1 MTKTLL
7 RFSYPRLSRAGR
19 RTHVVG
25 SQRVWP
31 TIAITVAVVV
41 FLLAYPARVR
51 AEIVC
56 ADDVVP
62 FGTAV
67 TATGTAPSCDG
78 SCRAREIK
86 PVCGLVMKICAGQ
99 PVPRGYVL
107 DSITSMPGCQCL
119 GHDNDA
125 YVIRYI
131 GPDGPGAV
139 LSSNAEPNAV
149 PGTRRLPF
157 GNPLCLPNVG
167 ESWLSG
173 GGSAG
178 IPVTV
183 PSVSS
188 YPGAQATGATGQQE
202 EPFRIGQ

>member
-1 MTKTLL
+1 ML
-7 RFSYPRLSRAGR
+7 F
-19 RTHVVG
+19 
-25 SQRVWP
+25 
-31 TIAITVAVVV
+31 
-41 FLLAYPARVR
+41 LAYPARVR

-99 PVPRGYVL
+99 PVPKGYVL

-119 GHDNDA
+119 GYDDDA

-131 GPDGPGAV
+131 GPDGPAAV
-139 LSSNAEPNAV
+139 LNSNTELNAA
-149 PGTRRLPF
+149 PTTRRAPF
-157 GNPLCLPNVG
+157 GNPLCLFNVG
-167 ESWLSG
+167 QPWLGG

-178 IPVTV
+178 IPVNASGY
-183 PSVSS
+183 SVN
-188 YPGAQATGATGQQE
+188 PGGQAPGQPPNMLQSGAELNKNQNDNHDE
-202 EPFRIGQ
+202 EPFRVGQ